1 MKRVFKQKNKPVLS
15 RAEYSSET
23 LTKLTESKLK
33 ANALA
38 SNEGPRRTRTSAA
51 MIGLAISMG
60 ATGLLLPSRSDKAVA
75 AEPVAAEPAPLG
87 LPSVNKDVVKVAPQ
101 PTATPQSTLATPSKV
116 TLKLSEPKPEPAAV
130 AKVTPLQPQSPKVII
145 PSEQTQSTSK
155 TPKIF
160 KQPKAVISHQ
170 VQNGESLWQISQDH
184 SVKPEAVTTS
194 SEINPN
200 SNIQAGQTLQIP
212 STNGVIH
219 QLQVGETETSVA
231 RSYGVEVEKLQLDT
245 TSASTSQV
253 VVPGE
258 VDELLKNR
266 QDRSLEILQ
275 QRQERLRESLT
286 ELQTQQRTAKF
297 NQNEV
302 LEATSPEESISELV
316 PETIIQSSEVQ
327 AQPENPSVSLPVP
340 SLETVVGAEST
351 KQSVVISVP
360 AAEASTAPE
369 TFMELAIK
377 NEDNSNTQ
385 SVQLIK
391 EPTPIAVVEE
401 NLISEIYQVKQGDTL
416 DEIANQYG
424 LSRVDLVEANNI
436 PNPNLININQQI
448 KIPSASEQTPREQ
461 ITLTTAIGGATPLIS
476 QAVSIPVSVAQESDQ
491 IKAIDTNAPSGEL
504 NESGDLQQTTNEQY
518 NPYVEKLKAD
528 VIRMREELRRQ
539 RQETQTASSEATTVE
554 IPIAPSLSNAN
565 PEPVGIQ
572 NQEWV
577 KDRENIE
584 IPISVNLV
592 PNSQPSFNLTVE
604 SPQELPTQTVTNQEA
619 AGETDTQEQVI
630 AVAPV
635 PIESYNYLI
644 DTPAGQMVSPELP
657 PLNAPEQYLPGGS
670 QRFNGYVWPTK
681 GVLTSGY
688 GWRWGRMHKGI
699 DIAAPVGTPIIAA
712 APGEVIS
719 AGWNSGGY
727 GNLVKL
733 RHEDG
738 SVTLY
743 AHNSRIN
750 VRRGQQVSQGQ
761 KIAEM
766 GSTGYSTGPHLHFE
780 IHSSGRGAVNPM
792 AYLPSR

>member
-33 ANALA
+33 ASALA

-75 AEPVAAEPAPLG
+75 AEPIAAEPAPLG
-87 LPSVNKDVVKVAPQ
+87 LPLGNKDVVKVAPQ
-101 PTATPQSTLATPSKV
+101 PTAAPQSTATTPNKI
-116 TLKLSEPKPEPAAV
+116 TLKLSQPKPEPAAV
-130 AKVTPLQPQSPKVII
+130 AKETPLQPQSLNVVI

-155 TPKIF
+155 TPEVV

-170 VQNGESLWQISQDH
+170 VQNGESLWQISQNH
-184 SVKPEAVTTS
+184 SVKPEAITTS

-200 SNIQAGQTLQIP
+200 STVQVGQTLQIP

-219 QLQVGETETSVA
+219 KLQVGETETSVA
-231 RSYGVEVEKLQLDT
+231 QSYGVEVEQLQLDT
-245 TSASTSQV
+245 TSPSTSQV
-253 VVPGE
+253 VVPGD

-266 QDRSLEILQ
+266 QDRSLAILQ

-286 ELQTQQRTAKF
+286 ELQTQQRTAQF

-302 LEATSPEESISELV
+302 LEATSPEDSLIELV
-316 PETIIQSSEVQ
+316 PEATIQSSEVQ
-327 AQPENPSVSLPVP
+327 ALPENLSVKLPVP
-340 SLETVVGAEST
+340 SLETVVEAEST
-351 KQSVVISVP
+351 KQSVVISLP
-360 AAEASTAPE
+360 AAEVSTAPD

-377 NEDNSNTQ
+377 NEDNSNAQ
-385 SVQLIK
+385 SAQLIK

-416 DEIANQYG
+416 DEIANEYG
-424 LSRVDLVEANNI
+424 LSRVDLVEVNNI
-436 PNPNLININQQI
+436 QDPNLININQQI
-448 KIPSASEQTPREQ
+448 KIPLASEQTPTEQ
-461 ITLTTAIGGATPLIS
+461 LTLPTAVGGAAPLIS
-476 QAVSIPVSVAQESDQ
+476 QAVSIPVSVAQESEQ
-491 IKAIDTNAPSGEL
+491 IKAIETNPSSEL
-504 NESGDLQQTTNEQY
+504 NEPGELQQTTNEQY

-528 VIRMREELRRQ
+528 VIRMREEFRRQ
-539 RQETQTASSEATTVE
+539 RQENQTALSEPTTVE
-554 IPIAPSLSNAN
+554 IPIAPSLNNAN
-565 PEPVGIQ
+565 PEPVGVQ
-572 NQEWV
+572 SQEWV

-592 PNSQPSFNLTVE
+592 PNSQPSFNLEVN
-604 SPQELPTQTVTNQEA
+604 SPQELPTEAVTSQEA
-619 AGETDTQEQVI
+619 TSEAEIQESVI

-657 PLNAPEQYLPGGS
+657 PLNSPEQYLPGGS

-733 RHEDG
+733 RHKDG

-750 VRRGQQVSQGQ
+750 VRRGQQVNQGQ

-780 IHSSGRGAVNPM
+780 VHHSGRGAVNPM